1 MNEPGTRIMLRNA
14 AVPRALLSDP
24 ARFGGDPVGDLL
36 AGDLLLDGGRVAR
49 LLPPG
54 HRAGIGAE
62 HDLGGRIVLPRLA
75 EVHCHLDKCHTVA
88 RLGAVGG
95 DLHAAIEAQARD
107 KTNWSAD
114 DIRRRAE
121 RGLQEFE
128 RAGCG
133 VVRTHVDWDVALVTV
148 HQTPI
153 AWEVLGELAAAW
165 RGRITLQRSALLPID
180 MFAYR
185 DAAAWAVQQV
195 AQSEG
200 AVLGVFVFD
209 QPNKR
214 VLLRAALELAAANE
228 LPLDFHVDEGLGA
241 GLDGLQ
247 TIAELV
253 RETGFALPVV
263 CGHACSLA
271 NLAGDELHRTLE
283 AVAVAGISVVALP
296 TTNLYLQDRQ
306 AGTPQRRGITRL
318 RELADAG
325 VAVALGSDNVG
336 DAFCPLGA
344 HDPIASLA
352 AAALAAHLDPP
363 YGRWLPL
370 ITSDARRML
379 GLPALYVDQAS
390 INELLVS
397 EARHTAE
404 LVAGAGRG
412 TLGGR

>member
-1 MNEPGTRIMLRNA
+1 MSEPGTRIMLRNA
-14 AVPRALLSDP
+14 AVPRALLADP
-24 ARFGGDPVGDLL
+24 ARFGGVPTGDLL
-36 AGDLLLDGGRVAR
+36 AGDLLIDGGRVAR

-54 HRAGIGAE
+54 HRAGIAAE

-107 KTNWSAD
+107 KANWSAE

-133 VVRTHVDWDVALVTV
+133 VVRTHVDWDSALAGRQV
-148 HQTPI
+148 PI
-153 AWEVLGELAAAW
+153 AWEVLGELAAEW

-180 MFAYR
+180 VFA
-185 DAAAWAVQQV
+185 DEDVAARVVRQV

-209 QPNKR
+209 QPHKR
-214 VLLRAALELAAANE
+214 ALLRTVFALAAAND

-241 GLDGLQ
+241 ELDGLP
-247 TIAELV
+247 TIAALM
-253 RETGFALPVV
+253 RETGFGLPVV

-271 NLAGDELHRTLE
+271 NLAGDELRRTVD
-283 AVAVAGISVVALP
+283 AVAAAGIGVVALP
-296 TTNLYLQDRQ
+296 MTNLYLQDRQ

-318 RELADAG
+318 RELSEAG
-325 VAVALGSDNVG
+325 VSVAVGSDNVG

-344 HDPIASLA
+344 HDPLVSLA

-370 ITSDARRML
+370 VMSSARRVL
-379 GLPALYVDQAS
+379 GLAPLYVDQAS
-390 INELLVS
+390 TADLLVS

-412 TLGGR
+412 TLPNHV